1 MLFNSLD
8 FLIFFPIVLIG
19 LWIAPSKLRQLWLLA
34 CSYFFYMCWNPWCIL
49 LILFSTVVTFFCPII
64 MERVQQREKKLI
76 IIGAGITVNLAL
88 LFYFKYFNFLRG
100 TIGYILGRNFAPLDI
115 ILPVGISFYTFQ
127 ALGYAIDCYRGTVKM
142 EKNFIRYALF
152 VAFFPQLVAGPIE
165 RSENLLGQLE
175 ELNRKPRKELYLPQ
189 NIQRGFIMMVWGMF
203 LKTVIAD
210 RVAIL
215 VDNVYDNIYIY
226 SSTGLIMAF
235 LGFGLQIYC
244 DFCSYSTIA
253 IGAARI
259 MGIELMEN
267 FNAPYLAT
275 SVSDFWR
282 KWHISLSSWFKDYL
296 YIPLGGNRKG
306 KARKLINNMVVFLCS
321 GLWHGASWT
330 FVFWGAIHGFA
341 VVIETLLRP
350 LVKRAD
356 DYFEINKQAFSFV
369 IVRAAIVTCFVDFAW
384 VFFRADSFSLAFD
397 FIKRMLTRPDWWV
410 ITDGTIYTYGL
421 DVLEMNILVF
431 ATLML
436 MVVDFIRNRKGL
448 PVDQWLCGEY
458 AVFRVL
464 FLILIIFMIVAFGE
478 YGPGFDSKQFIYFQF

>member
-1 MLFNSLD
+1 
-8 FLIFFPIVLIG
+8 
-19 LWIAPSKLRQLWLLA
+19 
-34 CSYFFYMCWNPWCIL
+34 
-49 LILFSTVVTFFCPII
+49 
-64 MERVQQREKKLI
+64 
-76 IIGAGITVNLAL
+76 
-88 LFYFKYFNFLRG
+88 
-100 TIGYILGRNFAPLDI
+100 
-115 ILPVGISFYTFQ
+115 
-127 ALGYAIDCYRGTVKM
+127 
-142 EKNFIRYALF
+142 
-152 VAFFPQLVAGPIE
+152 
-165 RSENLLGQLE
+165 
-175 ELNRKPRKELYLPQ
+175 
-189 NIQRGFIMMVWGMF
+189 
-203 LKTVIAD
+203 
-210 RVAIL
+210 
-215 VDNVYDNIYIY
+215 
-226 SSTGLIMAF
+226 
-235 LGFGLQIYC
+235 
-244 DFCSYSTIA
+244 
-253 IGAARI
+253 
-259 MGIELMEN
+259 MEN

-330 FVFWGAIHGFA
+330 FVFWGAIHGLA

-350 LVKRAD
+350 LVKRVD
-356 DYFEINKQAFSFV
+356 DYFDINKQAFSFV

-436 MVVDFIRNRKGL
+436 LVVDYIRNRKGL

-458 AVFRVL
+458 AVFRIL
-464 FLILIIFMIVAFGE
+464 FLVLIIFMIVAFGE